1 MFPSFAAFMLAIES
15 NRVIAWRMMKLAAG
29 GAAAQAEARLMVSEK
44 VSEAMAAGVTLMTG
58 GSHAAV
64 VRRYRR
70 RVAANAR
77 RLGRGR
83 SR

>member
-1 MFPSFAAFMLAIES
+1 VFPSFAAFMLAIES
-15 NRVIAWRMMKLAAG
+15 NRVITLRMMKLAAG

-44 VSEAMAAGVTLMTG
+44 VSEAMVAGVTLMSG
-58 GSHAAV
+58 GSHAKV
-64 VRRYRR
+64 IKQYRR

-77 RLGRGR
+77 RLGRKR

>member
-15 NRVIAWRMMKLAAG
+15 NRVIALRMMKLAAG

-44 VSEAMAAGVTLMTG
+44 VSEAMAAGVTLMSG
-58 GSHAAV
+58 GSHAKV
-64 VRRYRR
+64 IKQYRR

-83 SR
+83 AR

>member
-15 NRVIAWRMMKLAAG
+15 NRVIALRMMKLAAG

-44 VSEAMAAGVTLMTG
+44 VSEAMAAGVTLMSG
-58 GSHAAV
+58 GSHTKV
-64 VRRYRR
+64 IRQYRR

-77 RLGRGR
+77 RLGRKR
-83 SR
+83 AR